1 MQNVQL
7 FNKNNREYLSDNQ
20 HFKLINYGK
29 YSPED
34 IFIIE
39 IKRISEEDDGIYM
52 IYNVLIFKDDYYE
65 KVDIYKHYMK
75 RLSALRT

>member
-1 MQNVQL
+1 MPNVQL

-20 HFKLINYGK
+20 HFKLINYGN
-29 YSPED
+29 YSAED

-39 IKRISEEDDGIYM
+39 IERISEEDDGIYM
-52 IYNVLIFKDDYYE
+52 IYDVLLFKGDYYE

-75 RLSALRT
+75 KLSALRS

>member
-7 FNKNNREYLSDNQ
+7 FHKNNRTYLSDNR
-20 HFKLINYGK
+20 HFKLINCEN
-29 YSPED
+29 YSTD
-34 IFIIE
+34 DVFILK

-52 IYNVLIFKDDYYE
+52 LFKVLLFKDDHYE

-75 RLSALRT
+75 GLSSLRS